1 MLKLKAVDSI
11 PVLGKRH
18 DLQALIEEFVK
29 SNCEVMEVEFK
40 MDSDY
45 KNAAVCRSC
54 LANAINRS
62 RRYGI
67 RAIRSGNRV
76 FMVRTD

>member
-18 DLQALIEEFVK
+18 DLQALIEEFAK
-29 SNCEVMEVEFK
+29 SNCEVMEVEFE
-40 MDSDY
+40 MGSDY
-45 KNAAVCRSC
+45 KNAVVCRSC
-54 LANAINRS
+54 LTDAIKRS